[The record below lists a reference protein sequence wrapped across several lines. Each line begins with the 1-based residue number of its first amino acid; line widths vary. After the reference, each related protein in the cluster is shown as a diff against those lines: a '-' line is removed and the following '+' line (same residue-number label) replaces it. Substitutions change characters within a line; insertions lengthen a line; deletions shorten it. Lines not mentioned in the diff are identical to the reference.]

1 MLLLLLSNNNTMFSS
16 NNIKKLSEGIRAATM
31 LVYGGSDGSG
41 EENGVK
47 LHSLLGKIFWSFSCS
62 YNNSIFII
70 IIIIII
76 IKASR
81 SNEIIDYSVRIYE
94 GRDSKFVHDPIN
106 DDDKKCSEDVL
117 SIGAIWL
124 DAYSR

>member
-70 IIIIII
+70 IIIII
-76 IKASR
+76 KASR

>member
-1 MLLLLLSNNNTMFSS
+1 MLLLLFSNNNTMFSS

-70 IIIIII
+70 IIIII
-76 IKASR
+76 KASR